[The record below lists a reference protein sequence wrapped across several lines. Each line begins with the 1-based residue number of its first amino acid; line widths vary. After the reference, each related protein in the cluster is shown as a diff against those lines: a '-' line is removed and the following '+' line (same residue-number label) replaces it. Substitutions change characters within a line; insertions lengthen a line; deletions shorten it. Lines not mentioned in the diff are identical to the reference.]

1 MRNKAYREKRTV
13 WGDAIPLCILLV
25 SELSLFST
33 FPLFKFDFLLSLFLH
48 TFLIF
53 VSSYSSSKLLFL
65 SKFCIVMR

>member
-1 MRNKAYREKRTV
+1 MRNKAYREKRTA

-48 TFLIF
+48 TFLNF